1 MIRRALWLLPLGLG
15 LLLLYLPLAAA
26 GLASVNAA
34 PHGLGWEGFTLG
46 WSRQLAADPYV
57 LAAARTTLALAV
69 VSTLVATALGTLLAL
84 GLQRAPWPRRWAA
97 ALDALVE
104 LPVVTP
110 DIVFAACLVI
120 AFSALRALSDWFQP
134 GLLTLVLGHVTF
146 QVAFVALVVRAR
158 LVLIEG
164 ALSEAAR
171 DLYADGA
178 QLLRRV
184 TLPLLWPAV
193 LAGGLLAFT
202 LSLDDFVI
210 SFFCAG
216 PDSTTL
222 PIYVYS
228 SLRRGLSPKLHALST
243 LTVLLAALLVLG
255 LERLSR
261 PFVADEVTA

>member
-1 MIRRALWLLPLGLG
+1 MRRAGWALVLGVG
-15 LLLLYLPLAAA
+15 LALLYLPLLATAA
-26 GLASVNAA
+26 ASVNAA
-34 PHGLGWEGFTLG
+34 RHGLRWEGFTLD
-46 WSRQLAADPYV
+46 WYRQLLADPQV
-57 LAAARTTLALAV
+57 GAAARNTLIVALSSTALA
-69 VSTLVATALGTLLAL
+69 TLLGTLLAL
-84 GLQRAPWPRRWAA
+84 GLERAPWPRR
-97 ALDALVE
+97 ALSALESLVE

-120 AFSALRALSDWFQP
+120 AFSALRLLSDWFQP
-134 GLLTLVLGHVTF
+134 GLPTMVIGHVTF

-171 DLYADGA
+171 DLYADGLE
-178 QLLRRV
+178 LLRRV

-193 LAGGLLAFT
+193 LAGALLAFT

-216 PDSTTL
+216 PRSTTL
-222 PIYVYS
+222 PIYVYAG
-228 SLRRGLSPKLHALST
+228 LRRGLSPQLHALSA
-243 LTVLLAALLVLG
+243 LTVLVAALLVLG

-261 PFVADEVTA
+261 PLEPSEAP

>member
-1 MIRRALWLLPLGLG
+1 MRRAAWWLPLGLG
-15 LLLLYLPLAAA
+15 LLVLYLPLLAA
-26 GLASVNAA
+26 GLASVNASR
-34 PHGLGWEGFTLG
+34 HGLSFEGFTLT
-46 WSRQLAADPYV
+46 WYRQLLVDPQV
-57 LAAARTTLALAV
+57 GAAARTTLVLAL
-69 VSTLVATALGTLLAL
+69 VSTALSTLLGTLLAL
-84 GLQRAPWPRRWAA
+84 GLQRAPWSRRASA

-120 AFSALRALSDWFQP
+120 AFSLLRGLSAWFQP

-164 ALSEAAR
+164 ELSEAAR
-171 DLYADGA
+171 DLYADGWS
-178 QLLRRV
+178 LLRRV
-184 TLPLLWPAV
+184 TLPLLWPAI
-193 LAGGLLAFT
+193 LAGALLAFT

-222 PIYVYS
+222 PIYVYA
-228 SLRRGLSPKLHALST
+228 SLRRGLSPTLHALST
-243 LTVLLAALLVLG
+243 LSVLLAALLVLG
-255 LERLSR
+255 LERVSR
-261 PFVADEVTA
+261 PFDAPEATP